1 MNQHLQARSQWFSKS
16 VSKSLGKLKKRQ
28 CNTALGL
35 IAYGLLLNAAVN
47 TGGIFLEE
55 LLSVGFILMC
65 LGCLASTQR
74 QAFSA
79 ELRAINEKSKI

>member
-1 MNQHLQARSQWFSKS
+1 MNQHLQARSQTLNKS
-16 VSKSLGKLKKRQ
+16 VSKSLEKLKRRQ

-47 TGGIFLEE
+47 NSGIFLEE
-55 LLSVGFILMC
+55 LLSVGFILFC

-79 ELRAINEKSKI
+79 ELRAINEKSKN

>member
-1 MNQHLQARSQWFSKS
+1 MNQHLRARSQSLSKM
-16 VSKSLGKLKKRQ
+16 VSNSIGKLKMRQ
-28 CNTALGL
+28 LNTALGL

-79 ELRAINEKSKI
+79 ELRAINEKSKL

>member
-1 MNQHLQARSQWFSKS
+1 MNQHLQAHTQTLNKS
-16 VSKSLGKLKKRQ
+16 LSKSLGKLKRRQ

-55 LLSVGFILMC
+55 LLSVGFILLC

-79 ELRAINEKSKI
+79 ELRAINKKSTK